1 MNTQNLIHSIIQ
13 RIATGP
19 ELSKNIETEEA
30 EVAMSAILSGEID
43 EVQAAI
49 FLIALRM
56 KRETMEENIGILKAL
71 LSFTDCQKT
80 TVDELVDLG
89 DPYSGYNRSIPISA
103 FLPPLLAELGLPTLI
118 HGLDSVSPKYG
129 LTHRHINLALGIN
142 VDLSVSESKARIED
156 SDIGWSYVD
165 QNQYCKPLHDLVPL
179 RNKVVKRTVL
189 NTIETLIGPLRG
201 KNTHSILGYV
211 HKAYPP
217 IYAALCEKVGFNSS
231 LLIRGI
237 EGGVVPSLRQKGLM
251 ISYHKG
257 VEKARVE
264 TDPKLLGINSE
275 LRALAIPKEFKNGIE
290 RDLLAEYVVNLGR
303 SALSGESGIFY
314 DGLVYSAS
322 LILWHLGKSKTLPSA
337 SERVREVLNSGKALN
352 RLVTINKSL

>member
-19 ELSKNIETEEA
+19 ELSKNIEMEEA
-30 EVAMSAILSGEID
+30 EIAMSAILSGEID
-43 EVQAAI
+43 EVQTAI

-56 KRETMEENIGILKAL
+56 KRETMDENIGILKAL
-71 LSFTDCQKT
+71 LKFTDSQKSV
-80 TVDELVDLG
+80 VDDLVDLG

-129 LTHRHINLALGIN
+129 LTHRHISQALGIN
-142 VDLSVSESKARIED
+142 VDLSVIESMARIENR
-156 SDIGWSYVD
+156 DIGWSYVD
-165 QNQYCKPLHDLVPL
+165 QNQYCKALHDLVPL

-189 NTIETLIGPLRG
+189 NTIETLIRPIRG

-217 IYAALCEKVGFNSS
+217 IYAALCENVGFNSS
-231 LLIRGI
+231 LLIRGV

-251 ISYHKG
+251 ISYHQG
-257 VEKARVE
+257 VEKTRVE

-275 LRALAIPKEFKNGIE
+275 LRAIGFPKEFENGIK
-290 RDLLAEYVVNLGR
+290 RDLLAEHVVNLGR
-303 SALSGESGIFY
+303 SALSGESGMFY

-322 LILWHLGKSKTLPSA
+322 LILWHIGKSKTLPLA
-337 SERVREVLNSGKALN
+337 AERVREALNSGKALT
-352 RLVTINKSL
+352 RLE

>member
-1 MNTQNLIHSIIQ
+1 MNSQKLIHSIIQ
-13 RIATGP
+13 KIATGP

-30 EVAMSAILSGEID
+30 EAAMSAILSGKID
-43 EVQAAI
+43 EVQSAI

-56 KRETMEENIGILKAL
+56 KRETMEENIGILEAL
-71 LSFTDCQKT
+71 LKFTDCQKIN
-80 TVDELVDLG
+80 VDNLIDIG

-103 FLPPLLAELGLPTLI
+103 FLPPLLAELDLPTLI

-129 LTHRHINLALGIN
+129 LTHRHINQALGMN
-142 VDLSVSESKARIED
+142 VDLSINESKTRIED

-179 RNKVVKRTVL
+179 RNKMVKRTVL
-189 NTIETLIGPLRG
+189 NTVETLIGPLRG
-201 KNTHSILGYV
+201 TKNHSILGYV
-211 HKAYPP
+211 HKPYPP
-217 IYAALCEKVGFNSS
+217 IYATLCEQVGFSSS
-231 LLIRGI
+231 LIIRGI

-251 ISYHKG
+251 FSYHKG

-264 TDPKLLGINSE
+264 IDPKLLGINSE
-275 LRALAIPKEFKNGIE
+275 LRAIAFPKEFENGIE
-290 RDLLAEYVVNLGR
+290 RDLLAEYVVNLGC
-303 SALSGESGIFY
+303 SALSGETGMFY

-337 SERVREVLNSGKALN
+337 ADKVREILNSGKALN
-352 RLVTINKSL
+352 RLEAKSL

>member
-1 MNTQNLIHSIIQ
+1 
-13 RIATGP
+13 
-19 ELSKNIETEEA
+19 
-30 EVAMSAILSGEID
+30 
-43 EVQAAI
+43 
-49 FLIALRM
+49 M
-56 KRETMEENIGILKAL
+56 KRETMDENIGILEAL
-71 LSFTDCQKT
+71 LKFTDSQKIN
-80 TVDELVDLG
+80 VDDLVDLG

-103 FLPPLLAELGLPTLI
+103 FLPPLLAELGLPALI

-129 LTHRHINLALGIN
+129 LTHRHINQALGMN

-156 SDIGWSYVD
+156 SNIGWSYVD

-211 HKAYPP
+211 HKPYPP

-257 VEKARVE
+257 VEKARVDI
-264 TDPKLLGINSE
+264 DPKLLGINSE
-275 LRALAIPKEFKNGIE
+275 LRAIGLPKEFENGIE
-290 RDLLAEYVVNLGR
+290 RDLLAEYTVNLGR
-303 SALSGESGIFY
+303 SALSGESGMFY

-322 LILWHLGKSKTLPSA
+322 LILWHIGKSKTLPSA
-337 SERVREVLNSGKALN
+337 AERVREVLNSGKASN
-352 RLVTINKSL
+352 RLEATSF

>member
-1 MNTQNLIHSIIQ
+1 MNSQNLIHSIIQ

-30 EVAMSAILSGEID
+30 EAAMSAILSGEID

-56 KRETMEENIGILKAL
+56 KRETMEENIGILEAL
-71 LSFTDCQKT
+71 LKFTDCQKID
-80 TVDELVDLG
+80 VDNLVDIG

-129 LTHRHINLALGIN
+129 LTHRHINQALSIN
-142 VDLSVSESKARIED
+142 VDLSVSESKVRVED

-165 QNQYCKPLHDLVPL
+165 QNQYCKPLHNLVPL
-179 RNKVVKRTVL
+179 RNKIVKRTVL
-189 NTIETLIGPLRG
+189 NTVETLIGPLRG
-201 KNTHSILGYV
+201 KITHSILGYV
-211 HKAYPP
+211 HRAYPP
-217 IYAALCEKVGFNSS
+217 IYAALCEKVGFDSS
-231 LLIRGI
+231 LLIRGV
-237 EGGVVPSLRQKGLM
+237 EGGVVPSLRQKGFM

-275 LRALAIPKEFKNGIE
+275 LRAIPFPKEFENGIE
-290 RDLLAEYVVNLGR
+290 RDLLAEYTVNLGC
-303 SALSGESGIFY
+303 SALSGESGMFY
-314 DGLVYSAS
+314 DSLVYSAS
-322 LILWHLGKSKTLPSA
+322 LILWHVNKKNSIEENA
-337 SERVREVLNSGKALN
+337 SMVRQALDSGRVLK
-352 RLVTINKSL
+352 RLI

>member
-19 ELSKNIETEEA
+19 ELSKNIEMEEA
-30 EVAMSAILSGEID
+30 EIAMSAILSGEID
-43 EVQAAI
+43 EVQTAI

-56 KRETMEENIGILKAL
+56 KRETMDENIGILKAL
-71 LSFTDCQKT
+71 LKFTDSQKSV
-80 TVDELVDLG
+80 VDDLVDLG

-129 LTHRHINLALGIN
+129 LTHRHISQALGIN
-142 VDLSVSESKARIED
+142 VDLSVIESMARIENR
-156 SDIGWSYVD
+156 DIGWSYVD
-165 QNQYCKPLHDLVPL
+165 QNQYCKALHDLVPL

-189 NTIETLIGPLRG
+189 NTIETLIRPIRG

-217 IYAALCEKVGFNSS
+217 IYAALCENVGFNSS
-231 LLIRGI
+231 LLIRGV

-251 ISYHKG
+251 ISYHQG
-257 VEKARVE
+257 VEKTRVE

-275 LRALAIPKEFKNGIE
+275 LRAIGFPKEFENGIK
-290 RDLLAEYVVNLGR
+290 RNLLAEHVVNLGR
-303 SALSGESGIFY
+303 SALSGESGMFY

-322 LILWHLGKSKTLPSA
+322 LILWHIGKSKTLPLA
-337 SERVREVLNSGKALN
+337 AERVREALNSGKALT
-352 RLVTINKSL
+352 RLE

>member
-1 MNTQNLIHSIIQ
+1 MNTQHLIHSIIQ

-19 ELSKNIETEEA
+19 ELSKNIEMEEA
-30 EVAMSAILSGEID
+30 EIAMSAILSGEID
-43 EVQAAI
+43 EVQTAI

-56 KRETMEENIGILKAL
+56 KRETMDENIGILKAL
-71 LSFTDCQKT
+71 LKFTDSQKSV
-80 TVDELVDLG
+80 VDDLVDLG

-129 LTHRHINLALGIN
+129 LTHRHISQALGIN
-142 VDLSVSESKARIED
+142 VDLSVSESMARIEN

-189 NTIETLIGPLRG
+189 NTIETLIRPIRG

-217 IYAALCEKVGFNSS
+217 IYAALCENVGFNSS
-231 LLIRGI
+231 LLIRGV

-251 ISYHKG
+251 ISYHQG
-257 VEKARVE
+257 VEKTRVE

-275 LRALAIPKEFKNGIE
+275 LRAIGFPKEFENGIK
-290 RDLLAEYVVNLGR
+290 RDLLAEHVVNLGR
-303 SALSGESGIFY
+303 SALSGESGMFY

-322 LILWHLGKSKTLPSA
+322 LILWHIGKSKTLPLA
-337 SERVREVLNSGKALN
+337 AERVREALNSGKALT
-352 RLVTINKSL
+352 RLE

>member
-1 MNTQNLIHSIIQ
+1 MNSKNLIHSIIQ

-19 ELSKNIETEEA
+19 ELSKNIEKEEA
-30 EVAMSAILSGEID
+30 EAAMSAILSGEID
-43 EVQAAI
+43 EVQSAI

-56 KRETMEENIGILKAL
+56 KRETMDENIGILEAL
-71 LSFTDCQKT
+71 LKFTDSQKIN
-80 TVDELVDLG
+80 VDDLVDLG

-129 LTHRHINLALGIN
+129 LTHRHINQALGMN

-156 SDIGWSYVD
+156 SNIGWSYVD

-211 HKAYPP
+211 HKPYPP

-257 VEKARVE
+257 VEKARVDI
-264 TDPKLLGINSE
+264 DPKLLGINSE
-275 LRALAIPKEFKNGIE
+275 LRAIGLPKEFKNGIE
-290 RDLLAEYVVNLGR
+290 RDLLAEYTVNLGR
-303 SALSGESGIFY
+303 SALSGESGMFY

-322 LILWHLGKSKTLPSA
+322 LILWHIGKSKTLPSA
-337 SERVREVLNSGKALN
+337 AERVREVLNSGKALN
-352 RLVTINKSL
+352 RLEATSF

>member
-1 MNTQNLIHSIIQ
+1 
-13 RIATGP
+13 
-19 ELSKNIETEEA
+19 
-30 EVAMSAILSGEID
+30 
-43 EVQAAI
+43 
-49 FLIALRM
+49 
-56 KRETMEENIGILKAL
+56 
-71 LSFTDCQKT
+71 
-80 TVDELVDLG
+80 
-89 DPYSGYNRSIPISA
+89 
-103 FLPPLLAELGLPTLI
+103 LLAELGLPTLI

-129 LTHRHINLALGIN
+129 LTHRHISQALGIN
-142 VDLSVSESKARIED
+142 VDLSVSESKVRIENN
-156 SDIGWSYVD
+156 DIGWSYVD

-189 NTIETLIGPLRG
+189 NTVETLIGPLKG

-217 IYAALCEKVGFNSS
+217 IYAALCEKVGFDSS
-231 LLIRGI
+231 LLIRGV

-251 ISYHKG
+251 ISYHKD

-275 LRALAIPKEFKNGIE
+275 LRAIAFPKEFKNGIE
-290 RDLLAEYVVNLGR
+290 RDLLAEYTVNLGR
-303 SALSGESGIFY
+303 SALSGESGMFY

-322 LILWHLGKSKTLPSA
+322 LILWHLGKLKTLPSA

-352 RLVTINKSL
+352 RLVTNNKSL

>member
-1 MNTQNLIHSIIQ
+1 MNSQNLIHSIIQ
-13 RIATGP
+13 KIATGP

-30 EVAMSAILSGEID
+30 EAAMSAILSGEID
-43 EVQAAI
+43 EVQTAI

-56 KRETMEENIGILKAL
+56 KRETMDENIGILKAL
-71 LSFTDCQKT
+71 LKFTDSQKSV
-80 TVDELVDLG
+80 VDDLVDLG

-103 FLPPLLAELGLPTLI
+103 FLPPLLAELGLRTLI

-129 LTHRHINLALGIN
+129 LTHRHINQALGMN

-156 SDIGWSYVD
+156 SNIGWSYVD

-189 NTIETLIGPLRG
+189 NTVETLIGPLRG

-211 HKAYPP
+211 HKPYPP
-217 IYAALCEKVGFNSS
+217 IYAALCEKVGFNSA

-257 VEKARVE
+257 VEKARVDI
-264 TDPKLLGINSE
+264 DPKLLGINSE
-275 LRALAIPKEFKNGIE
+275 LRAIGLPKEFENGIE
-290 RDLLAEYVVNLGR
+290 KDLLAEYTVNLGR
-303 SALSGESGIFY
+303 SALSGESGMFY

-322 LILWHLGKSKTLPSA
+322 LILWHIGKSKTLPSA
-337 SERVREVLNSGKALN
+337 AERVREVLNSGKALT
-352 RLVTINKSL
+352 RLG

>member
-30 EVAMSAILSGEID
+30 EAAMSAILCGEID

-56 KRETMEENIGILKAL
+56 KRETMEENIGILEAL
-71 LSFTDCQKT
+71 LKFTDCQKID
-80 TVDELVDLG
+80 VDNLVDIG

-129 LTHRHINLALGIN
+129 LTHRHINQALSIN
-142 VDLSVSESKARIED
+142 VDLSVSESKARVED

-165 QNQYCKPLHDLVPL
+165 QNQYCKPLHNLVPL
-179 RNKVVKRTVL
+179 RNKIVKRTVL
-189 NTIETLIGPLRG
+189 NTVETLIGPLRG
-201 KNTHSILGYV
+201 KITHSILGYV
-211 HKAYPP
+211 HRAYPP
-217 IYAALCEKVGFNSS
+217 IYAALCEKVGFDSS
-231 LLIRGI
+231 LLIRGV
-237 EGGVVPSLRQKGLM
+237 EGGVVPSLRQKGFM

-275 LRALAIPKEFKNGIE
+275 LRAIAFPKEFENGIE
-290 RDLLAEYVVNLGR
+290 RDLLAEYTVNLGC
-303 SALSGESGIFY
+303 SALSGESGMFY
-314 DGLVYSAS
+314 DSLVYSAS
-322 LILWHLGKSKTLPSA
+322 LILWHVNKENSIEESA
-337 SERVREVLNSGKALN
+337 SMVRQALDSGRVLK
-352 RLVTINKSL
+352 RLI

>member
-30 EVAMSAILSGEID
+30 EAAMSAILSGEID

-56 KRETMEENIGILKAL
+56 KRETMEENIGILEAL
-71 LSFTDCQKT
+71 LKFTDCQKID
-80 TVDELVDLG
+80 VENLVDIG

-129 LTHRHINLALGIN
+129 LTHRHINQALGIN
-142 VDLSVSESKARIED
+142 VDSSVSESKARIED
-156 SDIGWSYVD
+156 SNIGWSYVD

-189 NTIETLIGPLRG
+189 NTVETLIGPLRG
-201 KNTHSILGYV
+201 ENTHCILGYV

-217 IYAALCEKVGFNSS
+217 IYAALCEKVGLDSS
-231 LLIRGI
+231 LLIRGV

-257 VEKARVE
+257 VEKDRVE
-264 TDPKLLGINSE
+264 IDPKLLGINSK
-275 LRALAIPKEFKNGIE
+275 LRAIAIPKRFEDGTE
-290 RDLLAEYVVNLGR
+290 RDLLAEYVVDLGR
-303 SALSGESGIFY
+303 SALSGESGMFY

-322 LILWHLGKSKTLPSA
+322 LILWHLRKSKSLLEA
-337 SERVREVLNSGKALN
+337 SDRVREVLNSGKALN
-352 RLVTINKSL
+352 RLVANKNL

>member
-19 ELSKNIETEEA
+19 ELSKNIEMEEA
-30 EVAMSAILSGEID
+30 EVAMSAILGGEID

-56 KRETMEENIGILKAL
+56 KRETMEENIGILEAL
-71 LSFTDCQKT
+71 LKFTDCQKID
-80 TVDELVDLG
+80 VDNLVDIG

-129 LTHRHINLALGIN
+129 LTHRHINQALGLN
-142 VDLSVSESKARIED
+142 VDLSVSESKARVEN

-165 QNQYCKPLHDLVPL
+165 QKQYSKPLHNLVPL

-189 NTIETLIGPLRG
+189 NTVETLIGPLRG
-201 KNTHSILGYV
+201 RNTHSILGYV

-217 IYAALCEKVGFNSS
+217 IYAALCKQVGFNSS
-231 LLIRGI
+231 LLIRGV
-237 EGGVVPSLRQKGLM
+237 EGGVVPSLRQNGLM
-251 ISYHKG
+251 ISYYKG

-264 TDPKLLGINSE
+264 IDPKLLGINSE
-275 LRALAIPKEFKNGIE
+275 LRSIVFPKEFKNGIE

-303 SALSGESGIFY
+303 SALSGQSGMFY
-314 DGLVYSAS
+314 DGLVYSTS
-322 LILWHLGKSKTLPSA
+322 LIMWHLEKSKTLLSA
-337 SERVREVLNSGKALN
+337 ADRVREVLNSGKALS
-352 RLVTINKSL
+352 RLEAKSL

>member
-1 MNTQNLIHSIIQ
+1 MNKQNLIHSIIQ

-19 ELSKNIETEEA
+19 ELSKNIETEDAEA
-30 EVAMSAILSGEID
+30 AMSAILSGEID
-43 EVQAAI
+43 EVQVAI

-56 KRETMEENIGILKAL
+56 KRETMEENIGILEAL
-71 LSFTDCQKT
+71 LKFTDCKKID
-80 TVDELVDLG
+80 VDNLIDIG

-118 HGLDSVSPKYG
+118 HGLNSVSPKYG
-129 LTHRHINLALGIN
+129 LTHRHIHKALGIN
-142 VDLSVSESKARIED
+142 VDLTVSESKSRVED

-189 NTIETLIGPLRG
+189 NTVETLIGPLRA

-217 IYAALCEKVGFNSS
+217 IYASLCEKVGFNSS
-231 LLIRGI
+231 LLIRGV
-237 EGGVVPSLRQKGLM
+237 EGGVMPSLRQKGIM
-251 ISYHKG
+251 ISYYKG

-264 TDPKLLGINSE
+264 IDPKLLGINRE
-275 LRALAIPKEFKNGIE
+275 LRAIAFPKEFENGIE
-290 RDLLAEYVVNLGR
+290 IDFLADYTVNLGR
-303 SALSGESGIFY
+303 SALSGESGMFY

-322 LILWHLGKSKTLPSA
+322 LILWHLGKSKTLPEA
-337 SERVREVLNSGKALN
+337 AEKVRGILNSGKALN
-352 RLVTINKSL
+352 RLAAKP

>member
-1 MNTQNLIHSIIQ
+1 MNTQHLIHSIIQ

-43 EVQAAI
+43 EVQTAI

-56 KRETMEENIGILKAL
+56 KRETMDENIGILKAL
-71 LSFTDCQKT
+71 LKFTDSQKSA
-80 TVDELVDLG
+80 VDDLVDLG

-129 LTHRHINLALGIN
+129 LTHRHISQALGIN
-142 VDLSVSESKARIED
+142 VDLSVSESKARIEN
-156 SDIGWSYVD
+156 SHIGWSYVD

-189 NTIETLIGPLRG
+189 NTIETLIRPIRG
-201 KNTHSILGYV
+201 KKTHSILGYV

-217 IYAALCEKVGFNSS
+217 IYAALCEKVGFDSS
-231 LLIRGI
+231 LLIRGV
-237 EGGVVPSLRQKGLM
+237 EGGIVPSLRQKGLM
-251 ISYHKG
+251 ISYYKG
-257 VEKARVE
+257 VEKDRVE
-264 TDPKLLGINSE
+264 TDPKLLGINSK
-275 LRALAIPKEFKNGIE
+275 LRAIAFPKRFENGTK
-290 RDLLAEYVVNLGR
+290 RDLLAEYVVDLGR
-303 SALSGESGIFY
+303 SALSGESGMFY

-322 LILWHLGKSKTLPSA
+322 LILWHLRKSKSLPVA
-337 SERVREVLNSGKALN
+337 SDTVREVLNSGKALN
-352 RLVTINKSL
+352 RLVVNKNL

>member
-19 ELSKNIETEEA
+19 ELSKNIEMEEA
-30 EVAMSAILSGEID
+30 EIAMSAILSGEID
-43 EVQAAI
+43 EVQTAI

-56 KRETMEENIGILKAL
+56 KRETMDENMGILKAL
-71 LSFTDCQKT
+71 LKFTDSQKSA
-80 TVDELVDLG
+80 VDELVDLG

-118 HGLDSVSPKYG
+118 HGLDSVAPKYG
-129 LTHRHINLALGIN
+129 LTHRHISQALGIN
-142 VDLSVSESKARIED
+142 VDLSVSESKARIEN

-189 NTIETLIGPLRG
+189 NTIETLIRPIRG
-201 KNTHSILGYV
+201 KKTHSILGYV

-217 IYAALCEKVGFNSS
+217 IYAALCKQVGFNSS
-231 LLIRGI
+231 LLIRGV
-237 EGGVVPSLRQKGLM
+237 EGGVVPSLRQNGLM

-275 LRALAIPKEFKNGIE
+275 LRSIAFPKEFKNGME

-303 SALSGESGIFY
+303 SALSGESGMFY
-314 DGLVYSAS
+314 DGLVYSTS
-322 LILWHLGKSKTLPSA
+322 LILWHLEKSKTLLSA
-337 SERVREVLNSGKALN
+337 ADRVREVLNSGKTLN
-352 RLVTINKSL
+352 RLEFKSL